1 MSTMI
6 LECPIFKYLFPFIS
20 KNAVLL
26 SSQETNNSCRMYNE
40 KSSVAI
46 SIIDCLIV
54 FRYKNPIMF
63 KLYNVMIGER
73 IKLVGLLGAFVGQRL
88 DK

>member
-1 MSTMI
+1 
-6 LECPIFKYLFPFIS
+6 
-20 KNAVLL
+20 
-26 SSQETNNSCRMYNE
+26 
-40 KSSVAI
+40 
-46 SIIDCLIV
+46 
-54 FRYKNPIMF
+54 MF